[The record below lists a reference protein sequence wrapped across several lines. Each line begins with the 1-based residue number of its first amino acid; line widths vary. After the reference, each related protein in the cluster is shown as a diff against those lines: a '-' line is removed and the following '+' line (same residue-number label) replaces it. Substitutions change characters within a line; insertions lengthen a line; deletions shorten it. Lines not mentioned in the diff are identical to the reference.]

1 MSILFKNCLHTCKFF
16 NGLIEVVPFR
26 KSGHI
31 ILVNHQ
37 SVFTM
42 RAILYTTTTLFANQT
57 FFSFITFLNKSYQVI
72 NNKKIIKSIGKTI
85 RLLNKTTKYL
95 RYSFLLS
102 ALATI
107 EKMFPLM
114 IFYFS
119 VDLFFLLVSTDSS
132 RGMMITINKVSGQ
145 DNASCIK
152 SPPSHPCQTIDYVV
166 SNIKITN
173 NVSIYL
179 ESELVSLKTVVTF
192 NNWNNVT
199 VYGTGPNV
207 TTIKCEL
214 DDDGDKAGLVFE
226 NSQGVQ
232 LRKLTIMN
240 CSVSKNFTDTF
251 PYQSGLIIINTTG
264 INMQNIFVVENN
276 GFGVVLINNEGVIN
290 INSSLFSNNSLDP
303 TLDHIHGG
311 GGMFIIVSAC
321 SPISTQCP
329 THVHLTIGDGNYTI
343 LNSNFTH
350 NSRIKPNITGQWTVS
365 YGGGLNIFLRWGSE
379 ENVFQIL
386 NSLFDSNTAVGGG
399 GMGLAIRD
407 TANNNKI
414 TIDNCCFHY
423 NNGSEYGGGGGGI
436 KVSIYAINQINSP
449 YNNTIIINKCN
460 FIANTAIY
468 GAGTS
473 LFASSRLKN
482 SYTNM
487 LIFSFCIWHSNH
499 SPISGAVDI
508 APDVRQQTDSNF
520 IVEPLFK
527 NCQIIHHNP
536 NPIKSD
542 DSTLFMEKGIFLIT
556 KLKVYF
562 EGQTI
567 FVHNHN
573 TALCLISAI
582 VIIKSGSEVTFYNNK
597 GSKGGAIAL
606 QEFSI
611 IHYENNVAF
620 NFTHNIASLV
630 GGAIYVSNQEEH
642 LSFASHTCFLQSTN
656 KRGAQNVTFHFQN
669 NLSKNI
675 NHSIY
680 MVALHPCQNACE
692 PPIPPNVNPF
702 NDNNDNCLGQFYFN
716 DQQSFEVLTEV
727 SDIKLNASMITVI
740 PGRATYLPVEF
751 RDDLGHDVTLITV
764 CFAEID
770 HKQRHHSVHLDP
782 LSNVITNNQIILHGQ
797 PSNYKQGTVIL
808 TPIGTRGS
816 QVKIHFN
823 ISHCPPG
830 YVNHKGSCQ
839 CSATMDS
846 THWYNGILGCND
858 TAMAALVTPGF
869 WMGYIGDRER
879 DESADNLYTSDC
891 PLGYC
896 NVFYQVNEN
905 SNGRFSQVKSN
916 PTKNDLEGVI
926 CAHNRRGTLCGE
938 CVPGTS
944 VYYHSSSYQ
953 CNKNN
958 NCHLGFLFYA
968 VSELIPVVVLFTIVL
983 YFDISFTSGSAYS
996 IVFTA
1001 QQFRSLEITVQGAIH
1016 YQSQSLLTIANAL
1029 YNILNLNFFTIDKLS
1044 FCIWSGATTLDT
1056 LIMKYVSI
1064 VFAISLVLLL
1074 VYLQDYCFSKC
1085 RCGRRSSVVQGLT
1098 AFLVICYSQC
1108 TYVTFNILNQETPRG
1123 MGGKHTSKVVFLSGE
1138 IPYFRDKHL
1147 YYAIPAVVCLCLIV
1161 IPIPL
1166 ILLFDP
1172 LLLRIEDRISWCFYR
1187 KPWTHIRDRFKPL
1200 LDSFQGCFKD
1210 CFRCFAGLFFCYH
1223 LVILIARFAVSM
1235 NTLQYYYGLE
1245 IILILI
1251 LVLQA
1256 IVQPFHDITHNIIT
1270 VLSFCNLVV
1279 INLITIRVYSSV
1291 SNKGYTTETHILQWI
1306 QTIFVYMPLLVA
1318 TIWLM
1323 KKKIRKCFMKV
1334 KCLKKSLYQS
1344 DNKEHE
1350 VSLIYD
1356 RDERYGSMEVDGHR

>member
-1 MSILFKNCLHTCKFF
+1 MMMYVSM
-16 NGLIEVVPFR
+16 GLI
-26 KSGHI
+26 
-31 ILVNHQ
+31 
-37 SVFTM
+37 
-42 RAILYTTTTLFANQT
+42 
-57 FFSFITFLNKSYQVI
+57 
-72 NNKKIIKSIGKTI
+72 
-85 RLLNKTTKYL
+85 
-95 RYSFLLS
+95 FLLIS
-102 ALATI
+102 MVTSHA
-107 EKMFPLM
+107 
-114 IFYFS
+114 
-119 VDLFFLLVSTDSS
+119 
-132 RGMMITINKVSGQ
+132 MMIIINKVSGQ
-145 DNASCIK
+145 DNASCIN
-152 SPPSHPCQTIDYVV
+152 SPPSHPCQTLDYVV
-166 SNIKITN
+166 SNIKTTN

-179 ESELVSLKTVVTF
+179 ESELVSLKSVVTF

-199 VYGTGPNV
+199 VYGKGPKL
-207 TTIKCEL
+207 TTIKCEM
-214 DDDGDKAGLVFE
+214 DDGNKAGLVFE
-226 NSQGVQ
+226 NCQGVQ

-240 CSVSKNFTDTF
+240 CSVSKNFTENDTL
-251 PYQSGLIIINTTG
+251 PYQSGLIIINTTD
-264 INMQNIFVVENN
+264 INIQSIFVIENN
-276 GFGVVLINNEGVIN
+276 GFGAVLINNEGVIK

-303 TLDHIHGG
+303 TLDSIHGG
-311 GGMFIIVSAC
+311 GGMFIMVSAC

-329 THVHLTIGDGNYTI
+329 TFLTIGHGNYTI
-343 LNSNFTH
+343 LDSNFTH
-350 NSRIKPNITGQWTVS
+350 NNRIKPNVTEQWTVS
-365 YGGGLNIFLRWGSE
+365 YGGGLNIFLRWNSK
-379 ENVFQIL
+379 ENHFRIS

-399 GMGLAIRD
+399 GMGLAIRN

-423 NNGSEYGGGGGGI
+423 NNGSTYGGGGGGL
-436 KVSIYAINQINSP
+436 KVSVYAINKTNSP

-473 LFASSRLKN
+473 LFASSRLNN

-487 LIFSFCIWHSNH
+487 LIFIFSTWQFNF
-499 SPISGAVDI
+499 SPISAAVDI
-508 APDVRQQTDSNF
+508 APDVRQQTESNF

-527 NCQIIHHNP
+527 NCQILYHSP
-536 NPIKSD
+536 NPMKGNN
-542 DSTLFMEKGIFLIT
+542 STLFIGKGIFLIT

-573 TALCLISAI
+573 TALCLISAS
-582 VIIKSGSEVTFYNNK
+582 VIIKNGSEVTFYDNRGIN
-597 GSKGGAIAL
+597 GGAIAL
-606 QEFSI
+606 KEFSI
-611 IHYENNVAF
+611 IHYENDVTF

-656 KRGAQNVTFHFQN
+656 KVGAQNVTFHFKN

-675 NHSIY
+675 PHSIY
-680 MVALHPCQNACE
+680 IVALHPCQYTCD
-692 PPIPPNVNPF
+692 PHIPSNVNPF
-702 NDNNDNCLGQFYFN
+702 NDESDNCLGQFYFH
-716 DQQSFEVLTEV
+716 DQQSFEVVTEV
-727 SDIKLNASMITVI
+727 SDIIVNISMITVI

-751 RDDLGHDVTLITV
+751 RDDLGHNITSMTV
-764 CFAEID
+764 CFVEFD
-770 HKQRHHSVHLDP
+770 HNQPHHSVHLDP
-782 LSNVITNNQIILHGQ
+782 LSNIITNNQIILHGQ
-797 PSNYKQGTVIL
+797 PGESGTVIL
-808 TPIGTRGS
+808 TPVGTRDT
-816 QVKIHFN
+816 QVHINFN

-830 YVNHKGSCQ
+830 YVIHKGSCQ

-846 THWYNGILGCND
+846 TYWYNGILGCND

-869 WMGYIGDRER
+869 WMGYIGNREG

-891 PLGYC
+891 PLEYC
-896 NVFYQVNEN
+896 NLFYQINEN

-916 PTKNDLEGVI
+916 PTRKGLEAVI
-926 CAHNRRGTLCGE
+926 CAHNRQGTLCGE

-953 CNKNN
+953 CKKNK
-958 NCHLGFLFYA
+958 NCHLGFLFYT

-983 YFDISFTSGSAYS
+983 YFNISFTSGSAYS
-996 IVFTA
+996 IVFMA

-1016 YQSQSLLTIANAL
+1016 YQSQILLTIANTV
-1029 YNILNLNFFTIDKLS
+1029 YNILNLNFFNIDKLS
-1044 FCIWSGATTLDT
+1044 FCIWSSATTLDT
-1056 LIMKYVSI
+1056 LVMKYVSI
-1064 VFAISLVLLL
+1064 LFAISLVLLL
-1074 VYLQDYCFSKC
+1074 VYLQDCCFSKC

-1108 TYVTFNILNQETPRG
+1108 TYVTFNILNQETPIG
-1123 MGGKHTSKVVFLSGE
+1123 MGGKHTSTVVFLSGE

-1147 YYAIPAVVCLCLIV
+1147 YYAIPAVLCLCLIV
-1161 IPIPL
+1161 VPVPL

-1172 LLLRIEDRISWCFYR
+1172 LLLRIEDRISWCFCLQ
-1187 KPWTHIRDRFKPL
+1187 PWTRIRDRFKPL

-1210 CFRCFAGLFFCYH
+1210 RFRCFAGLFFCYH
-1223 LVILIARFAVSM
+1223 LMILVNIVTAM
-1235 NTLQYYYGLE
+1235 NTLQYYYVLE

-1256 IVQPFHDITHNIIT
+1256 IVQPFRDITHNIIA

-1306 QTIFVYMPLLVA
+1306 QTILVYMPLLVA

-1323 KKKIRKCFMKV
+1323 KKVMRKYFMKV
-1334 KCLKKSLYQS
+1334 KCLKKSFYQP
-1344 DNKEHE
+1344 DDKEYE

-1356 RDERYGSMEVDGHR
+1356 RGEIYGSMEVDGHCQHCQGQS